1 MFIYKILSNEYAH
14 NDNLQDFLNKEGKE
28 NWELINIIIQESKQF
43 NIPNKALCIFK
54 KYVEK

>member
-43 NIPNKALCIFK
+43 NIPNKAFCIFK